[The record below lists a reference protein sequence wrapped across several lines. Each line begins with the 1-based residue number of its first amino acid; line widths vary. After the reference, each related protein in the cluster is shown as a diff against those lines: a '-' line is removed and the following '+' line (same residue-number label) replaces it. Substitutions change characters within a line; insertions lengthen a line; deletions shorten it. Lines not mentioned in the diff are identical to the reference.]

1 MFDNKNMGVLL
12 ATERKDTTIP
22 EGKTTVDLKVGERNL
37 TKAPVGKGT
46 AKIVSNKEGFIT
58 SVISKDIFS
67 SFKKNKKDVDFIE
80 IDRIRPNPYQ
90 PRKKFNTASLNELC
104 NSIKTYGVLQP
115 ISVRKISNDAYELIA
130 GERRL
135 RASMMAGLDKI
146 PAIMVKVGENDSAM
160 LALIENIQREN
171 LGYIEEAEAYQKLL
185 IQSNL
190 TQEQLALRLGKSQST
205 VANKL
210 RLLKLSEKVRREISA
225 NDLTE
230 RHARALLKLD
240 SEELQLKI
248 IRTVMEKG
256 LNVKKT
262 EELVEN
268 VYTRYVDEEMEQ
280 QAINR
285 KVSRVV
291 KDVRI
296 FVNTVK
302 QAINM
307 MREAGV
313 NAKAAQFD
321 KGDYIEFIVRIPKK
335 QSSAMEM
342 KKVS

>member
-1 MFDNKNMGVLL
+1 MFDNKNMGVML
-12 ATERKDTTIP
+12 ATERKETTVP
-22 EGKTTVDLKVGERNL
+22 EGKTMLDLKVGEHNL
-37 TKAPVGKGT
+37 TKVPNGKST
-46 AKIVSNKEGFIT
+46 TKIVSNKEGFIT
-58 SVISKDIFS
+58 NVISKDIFS
-67 SFKKNKKDVDFIE
+67 SFKKHKKDVDFIE

-135 RASMMAGLDKI
+135 RASMMAGLEKI
-146 PAIMVKVGENDSAM
+146 PAIMVKVGENDSAI

-171 LGYIEEAEAYQKLL
+171 LGYIEEAEAYQELL

-190 TQEQLALRLGKSQST
+190 TQEQLALQLGKSQST

-240 SEELQLKI
+240 CEDLQLKVLKTI
-248 IRTVMEKG
+248 LEKG

-262 EELVEN
+262 EELVER
-268 VYTRYVDEEMEQ
+268 VYTKCLGEEMEQ
-280 QAINR
+280 QEISR

-321 KGDYIEFIVRIPKK
+321 KGEYIEFIIRIPKK
-335 QSSAMEM
+335 QTSGAEM

>member
-1 MFDNKNMGVLL
+1 MFDNKNMGVTL
-12 ATERKDTTIP
+12 ATERKDAIVP
-22 EGKTTVDLKVGERNL
+22 GEKKTVDFKVGENNL
-37 TKAPVGKGT
+37 TKVPGGKGLT
-46 AKIVSNKEGFIT
+46 KIVSNKEGLIT
-58 SVISKDIFS
+58 NMSKEIFS
-67 SFKKNKKDVDFIE
+67 SFKKNKKDVAFIE

-90 PRKKFNTASLNELC
+90 PRKRFNAASLNELS

-135 RASMMAGLDKI
+135 RASMMAGLEKI

-171 LGYIEEAEAYQKLL
+171 LSYIEEAEAYQKLL
-185 IQSNL
+185 IQSDL
-190 TQEQLALRLGKSQST
+190 TQEQLALRVGKSQST

-210 RLLKLSEKVRREISA
+210 RLLKLSERVRREIS
-225 NDLTE
+225 NHDLTE
-230 RHARALLKLD
+230 RHARALLKVE

-248 IRTVMEKG
+248 IKTVMDKG
-256 LNVKKT
+256 LNVKRT

-268 VYTRYVDEEMEQ
+268 MYTRYVDEEMEQ

-291 KDVRI
+291 KDIRI

-321 KGDYIEFIVRIPKK
+321 KGDYIEFIIRIPKK
-335 QSSAMEM
+335 QTPAANM

>member
-1 MFDNKNMGVLL
+1 MFDNKNMGVVLT
-12 ATERKDTTIP
+12 TERKDATIP
-22 EGKTTVDLKVGERNL
+22 GGKKSVDLKVGEHTL
-37 TKAPVGKGT
+37 TKVPGGKGLT
-46 AKIVSNKEGFIT
+46 KIVSNKEGIIT
-58 SVISKDIFS
+58 SVSKEIFS
-67 SFKKNKKDVDFIE
+67 SFKKNRKDVAFIE

-90 PRKKFNTASLNELC
+90 PRKRFNAAALNELS

-115 ISVRKISNDAYELIA
+115 ISVRKISSDAYELIA

-135 RASMMAGLDKI
+135 RASMMAGLEKI

-171 LGYIEEAEAYQKLL
+171 LSYIEEAEAYQKLL

-190 TQEQLALRLGKSQST
+190 TQEQLALRVGKSQST

-210 RLLKLSEKVRREISA
+210 RLLKLSERVRKEIASHE
-225 NDLTE
+225 LTE
-230 RHARALLKLD
+230 RHARALLKVE

-248 IRTVMEKG
+248 IKTVMDKG
-256 LNVKKT
+256 LNVKRT

-268 VYTRYVDEEMEQ
+268 MYTRYVDEEMEQ

-302 QAINM
+302 QAIDM
-307 MREAGV
+307 MRQAGV

-321 KGDYIEFIVRIPKK
+321 KGEYIEFIIRIPKK
-335 QSSAMEM
+335 QTSAINM